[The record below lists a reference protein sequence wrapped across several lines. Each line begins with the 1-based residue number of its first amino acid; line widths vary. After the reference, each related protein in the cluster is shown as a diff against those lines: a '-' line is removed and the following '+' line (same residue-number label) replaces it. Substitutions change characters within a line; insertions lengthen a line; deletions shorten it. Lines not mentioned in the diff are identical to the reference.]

1 MARGHVRKRGDS
13 SYQAIVYAGIDP
25 VTKRQR
31 YLRQTARTQREA
43 ERALTRLLSQVDEQR
58 TPNTNATVGYLLDRW
73 LELAQLELTTR
84 DTYQAYLRRHVR
96 PALGTLPL
104 RKLTVDGLD
113 RFYLRLARHGGR
125 CPRCTARVAKG
136 LAPLGAGER
145 YAPRPGAQATAVH
158 TPDCA
163 GGLPLAASTV
173 RQVHSILRRALDQ
186 AVRWGWIARNPASLA
201 SPPRLTPR
209 EVRPHAPNRSP
220 RCSTPPGRTWTS
232 ARASC

>member
-31 YLRQTARTQREA
+31 YLRQTAHTPKEA

-96 PALGTLPL
+96 PALRHLPL
-104 RKLTVDGLD
+104 R
-113 RFYLRLARHGGR
+113 
-125 CPRCTARVAKG
+125 
-136 LAPLGAGER
+136 
-145 YAPRPGAQATAVH
+145 Q
-158 TPDCA
+158 
-163 GGLPLAASTV
+163 
-173 RQVHSILRRALDQ
+173 
-186 AVRWGWIARNPASLA
+186 
-201 SPPRLTPR
+201 PPRGG
-209 EVRPHAPNRSP
+209 
-220 RCSTPPGRTWTS
+220 PGRL
-232 ARASC
+232 

>member
-1 MARGHVRKRGDS
+1 MARGHVRKRGES

-31 YLRQTARTQREA
+31 YLRETARTQREA
-43 ERALTRLLSQVDEQR
+43 ERALTRLLGQVDEQR
-58 TPNTNATVGYLLDRW
+58 TPNTSATVGYLLDRW

-96 PALGTLPL
+96 PVLGGVPL
-104 RKLTVDGLD
+104 RKLTVDALD

-125 CPRCTARVAKG
+125 CPR
-136 LAPLGAGER
+136 
-145 YAPRPGAQATAVH
+145 
-158 TPDCA
+158 
-163 GGLPLAASTV
+163 GLPRAASTV

-209 EVRPHAPNRSP
+209 EVRPP
-220 RCSTPPGRTWTS
+220 RPEQVAALNNAAW
-232 ARASC
+232 ARDPDFGTLLWVGGTTGARRGELCALRWPHVDVPARELLIERR